1 MVDHSSEWE
10 KVHKEEKRLITDPL
24 STSVDG
30 GTSEDTLLVILIGL
44 VQLFGVRLY
53 P

>member
-10 KVHKEEKRLITDPL
+10 KVHQEEKRPITDLL

-30 GTSEDTLLVILIGL
+30 GTSEDTLLLLTGL
-44 VQLFGVRLY
+44 VQPFW
-53 P
+53 

>member
-10 KVHKEEKRLITDPL
+10 KEEKRPITDLL

-30 GTSEDTLLVILIGL
+30 GTSEDTLLLLTGL
-44 VQLFGVRLY
+44 VQPFW
-53 P
+53 

>member
-10 KVHKEEKRLITDPL
+10 KVHQEEKRPIADPL

-30 GTSEDTLLVILIGL
+30 GISEDTLYITGL
-44 VQLFGVRLY
+44 VQPFGVRLY